1 VWIPLTLKP
10 SNLTRFGGISKTSQ
24 LLPKGVRCPMETS
37 GKSEIRN
44 IEYGRWLK
52 SIKNTKKRAW
62 IRVARVLAI
71 FGFRVGGQ

>member
-1 VWIPLTLKP
+1 VWIPLTPKH

-24 LLPKGVRCPMETS
+24 TLPKGVRCPLEAS

-52 SIKNTKKRAW
+52 SIKNTKERARS
-62 IRVARVLAI
+62 RVARVLAI
-71 FGFRVGGQ
+71 FGF